1 VVGLVAKSEAN
12 YLHLPCLLNKSCT
25 LCLLNEDIPLGMLHT
40 TLRIRLEGSGPI
52 GLQELG
58 EVRHAQLLARARRRV
73 LTYRGCASS
82 CHPCQ
87 SGLRIRLLRLTLG
100 LGGRTFLLRSFSRHG
115 GEIEVLGEPLH
126 CIRRDV
132 LLLGVDPKEEV
143 RMLRVQVCVLER
155 NLGLKG
161 AVLHL
166 QLPERLGALVQSFP

>member
-25 LCLLNEDIPLGMLHT
+25 LCLLNEDIPLGVLHT
-40 TLRIRLEGSGPI
+40 TLRIRLKGSGPV

-87 SGLRIRLLRLTLG
+87 SGLRIRLLRLTLDRKSTR
-100 LGGRTFLLRSFSRHG
+100 LNSSHVKISYAVF
-115 GEIEVLGEPLH
+115 
-126 CIRRDV
+126 C
-132 LLLGVDPKEEV
+132 
-143 RMLRVQVCVLER
+143 
-155 NLGLKG
+155 LKKKN
-161 AVLHL
+161 
-166 QLPERLGALVQSFP
+166 